1 MTQNWYLLAKRQLSL
16 IVCLKYCKMFG
27 NEDIKTI
34 FFFVEELVTVAVAED
49 VLEISVYELET
60 VTSK

>member
-1 MTQNWYLLAKRQLSL
+1 
-16 IVCLKYCKMFG
+16 MFG